1 MDTLSAERK
10 SVDGNFCQLDGYREC
25 NWVGF
30 DQEASSVGVGTCV
43 ATGKVCEDREL
54 GMGWDGIVFREVL
67 GGRPRN
73 KQAWVEWRGLVN
85 ALFES

>member
-1 MDTLSAERK
+1 MLAPSALAFHTLPRPLGTGGWMDTLSAERK

-25 NWVGF
+25 DWVGF

-54 GMGWDGIVFREVL
+54 GMGDGIVFR
-67 GGRPRN
+67 N
-73 KQAWVEWRGLVN
+73 
-85 ALFES
+85 